1 MNFKHFLV
9 EAAPAVETKLDAF
22 VGARKRHEA
31 AASSGSIDRF
41 RGEGLQ
47 MAKAYVELADS
58 LGLGIGFFA
67 DQATGRA
74 AKIRVERSRS
84 EWMVTVP
91 AEVTIKVDGVV
102 PISVGD
108 YLNMRENAEQSVAR
122 AASDARRTLRL

>member
-1 MNFKHFLV
+1 MNFQHFLV
-9 EAAPAVETKLDAF
+9 EAAPTVEAKLDAF

-31 AASSGSIDRF
+31 AAASGSVDRF
-41 RGEGLQ
+41 RGDGLL

-91 AEVTIKVDGVV
+91 AEVTITVAGVV
-102 PISVGD
+102 PISAGD
-108 YLNMRENAEQSVAR
+108 YLNMRENAEQSIAR
-122 AASDARRTLRL
+122 AGSHAKRNLRL